1 MTTFGAQD
9 ERCLIQPTDHTSTGS
24 NVQLV
29 GDGWET
35 GRRASEGARVVV
47 LTDHIAGS

>member
-35 GRRASEGARVVV
+35 
-47 LTDHIAGS
+47 AGVGV

>member
-9 ERCLIQPTDHTSTGS
+9 ERCLIRPTDHTSTGS

-35 GRRASEGARVVV
+35 
-47 LTDHIAGS
+47 AGVGV